1 MYYRK
6 ILMFFTLYHFI
17 NFLLFQGLDYILV
30 GKTGLESLEGE
41 MTNGH
46 VSTGETTEEESSD
59 EEETESENSDN
70 LEGENDLNEVCGEY
84 NGTNGE
90 QSQAVT

>member
-1 MYYRK
+1 M
-6 ILMFFTLYHFI
+6 LVFFAFYHFI

-41 MTNGH
+41 ITSGH
-46 VSTGETTEEESSD
+46 VSTGETTEDDSSD
-59 EEETESENSDN
+59 EEETESETSDN
-70 LEGENDLNEVCGEY
+70 FEGENDLKEVCGEY
-84 NGTNGE
+84 NGTKGE